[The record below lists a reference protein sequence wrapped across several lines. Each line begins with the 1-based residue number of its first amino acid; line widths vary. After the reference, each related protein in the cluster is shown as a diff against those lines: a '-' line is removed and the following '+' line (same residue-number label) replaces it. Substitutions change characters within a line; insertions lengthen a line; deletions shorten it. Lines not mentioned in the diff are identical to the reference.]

1 MMIQKITSGYLNYP
15 ITKKII
21 RLLEED
27 YSVDPD
33 EYSAIL
39 KTVDRYMNSI
49 ASSKKELPVAKKMI
63 KSNPEFFN
71 NSLTPSQKQLIR
83 NMVREDFEEGRL
95 YNNMDDLVDVIV
107 EDGSFDGVEDLAVDY
122 YLNLASKSSESF
134 YENDYGIASSKKEVK
149 SSKNVSEEGGW
160 DASISDEDDEV
171 VAECQQKA
179 KPLASKKSIDQNKV
193 NETVNLIQ
201 QNYPSY
207 KNGSASQI
215 ASDFGL
221 TDDEAECVIT
231 ALNPIQ
237 VQEETEPEETLE
249 VVNPRKVIE
258 QAREVGEENHR
269 SGGLF

>member
-39 KTVDRYMNSI
+39 KTVDRYMQSI
-49 ASSKKELPVAKKMI
+49 ASSKKESPVAKKMI
-63 KSNPEFFN
+63 KSNPEYFN
-71 NSLTPSQKQLIR
+71 DSLTPSQKQLIR
-83 NMVREDFEEGRL
+83 NMVRGDFEEGQL
-95 YNNMDDLVDVIV
+95 HNNMDELVDVIV
-107 EDGSFDGVEDLAVDY
+107 DDGSFDGVEDLAVDY
-122 YLNLASKSSESF
+122 YLNLARKNPESF

-160 DASISDEDDEV
+160 DAPVDDDDYESV
-171 VAECQQKA
+171 TECRQKS

-221 TDDEAECVIT
+221 TDDEAECVVT

-237 VQEETEPEETLE
+237 VQEEVEPEETLE
-249 VVNPRKVIE
+249 VVKPRKVIK
-258 QAREVGEENHR
+258 QTREVREETHR